1 MKVAAQR
8 PTPNGAGPV
17 SPIRVLAIVEDASL
31 RHLIAEALREP
42 SMSLV
47 SQLAG
52 PAAVTD
58 MTLDATHILV
68 FVCNVDVPREIASL
82 RRLQREAPEPPIVV
96 ISPPTTGT
104 GVRRALDAG
113 AGALVFE
120 PELTLTLAA
129 TVRAVAS
136 GQTVVP
142 RKLRAGI
149 ERPNLSHR
157 ERQVLALVRSGLTNA
172 EIAKRLYLA
181 ESTIKSHL
189 SSIFTKFG
197 VRSRQEAAA
206 VDLDDSASVIPAAT
220 NGVSEHASQ

>member
-1 MKVAAQR
+1 M
-8 PTPNGAGPV
+8 
-17 SPIRVLAIVEDASL
+17 
-31 RHLIAEALREP
+31 ALD
-42 SMSLV
+42 S
-47 SQLAG
+47 
-52 PAAVTD
+52 
-58 MTLDATHILV
+58 THILV
-68 FVCNVDVPREIASL
+68 FVCNVDVPREITSL

-96 ISPPTTGT
+96 VCPPTTGT

-157 ERQVLALVRSGLTNA
+157 ERQVLTLVRNGLTNA
-172 EIAKRLYLA
+172 EIAKQLYLA

-197 VRSRQEAAA
+197 VRSRQEAAS
-206 VDLDDSASVIPAAT
+206 VELDGGGAASPIPAAT
-220 NGVSEHASQ
+220 NGASEHTTR